1 MEFIED
7 PSNETIVKNF
17 PVLQHLKPSFYMSS
31 KGYNLLSL
39 DNKNLIDNATAN
51 DYISQLKQ
59 LGDVTFR
66 IIPEDLAKDKM
77 ISDLFKNFSLIATYQ
92 QGTGKSGLSFIKSL
106 DPEPFVQ
113 LIKVP
118 AIQFQKSALKDLS
131 NLSEENRAKEQ
142 TKRFSIFNS
151 LAGEILNKDSYKNY
165 LKEPSE
171 FLGSLEVKDL
181 DKKESLSDVDNTSLY
196 IKYREALANKAFD
209 DAMSETLLGT
219 AILNDVESEI
229 IRRGLPLITE
239 VTTQSS
245 TSKIG
250 FNISNISPNSKDP
263 KKAKIATDII
273 EFGRDTATRK
283 SSTKKYGEAAVSQ
296 DIQRN
301 SGNYNSNT
309 VAFTSTSGNN
319 VATKEDI
326 DNTVNEIL
334 KVLNAGGSIIMDNKT
349 NRNSNWNK
357 SGEGKVWEQF
367 TKQIDISKLK
377 NISKDPDF
385 VQVRLSTTQ
394 PTSEVEILRA
404 DEIAEFKRDINNPE
418 LFITDGKI
426 DKNKI
431 MSSNNVKAKEI
442 YNRYSA
448 FITPLLEAQKIEQNN
463 TVKSLV
469 NQGQLSLF
477 TTIDSALETFY
488 NGLSTEESNNTNLPS
503 IEYAQDFYTNAPH
516 AYKNINEYIESLKCL

>member
-1 MEFIED
+1 
-7 PSNETIVKNF
+7 
-17 PVLQHLKPSFYMSS
+17 
-31 KGYNLLSL
+31 
-39 DNKNLIDNATAN
+39 
-51 DYISQLKQ
+51 
-59 LGDVTFR
+59 
-66 IIPEDLAKDKM
+66 
-77 ISDLFKNFSLIATYQ
+77 
-92 QGTGKSGLSFIKSL
+92 
-106 DPEPFVQ
+106 

>member
-1 MEFIED
+1 
-7 PSNETIVKNF
+7 
-17 PVLQHLKPSFYMSS
+17 
-31 KGYNLLSL
+31 
-39 DNKNLIDNATAN
+39 
-51 DYISQLKQ
+51 
-59 LGDVTFR
+59 
-66 IIPEDLAKDKM
+66 
-77 ISDLFKNFSLIATYQ
+77 
-92 QGTGKSGLSFIKSL
+92 
-106 DPEPFVQ
+106 
-113 LIKVP
+113 
-118 AIQFQKSALKDLS
+118 
-131 NLSEENRAKEQ
+131 
-142 TKRFSIFNS
+142 
-151 LAGEILNKDSYKNY
+151 
-165 LKEPSE
+165 
-171 FLGSLEVKDL
+171 
-181 DKKESLSDVDNTSLY
+181 
-196 IKYREALANKAFD
+196 
-209 DAMSETLLGT
+209 
-219 AILNDVESEI
+219 
-229 IRRGLPLITE
+229 
-239 VTTQSS
+239 
-245 TSKIG
+245 
-250 FNISNISPNSKDP
+250 
-263 KKAKIATDII
+263 
-273 EFGRDTATRK
+273 
-283 SSTKKYGEAAVSQ
+283 
-296 DIQRN
+296 
-301 SGNYNSNT
+301 
-309 VAFTSTSGNN
+309 
-319 VATKEDI
+319 
-326 DNTVNEIL
+326 
-334 KVLNAGGSIIMDNKT
+334 MDNKT